1 MTTADLH
8 IHTTFSDGE
17 FTPSEIIHAAKD
29 LGFDTIAITD
39 HDTASG
45 ISEAL
50 KAGRNA
56 GIQVIPGIEITIRFR
71 REFFTGSLH
80 VLVYFSEELF
90 KDRRFLTELEGIVSK
105 GRGPA
110 LVEKR
115 VRCINDEFGPA
126 GRTPLLSR
134 NLTVEEISDYAEN
147 VSRRH
152 FAKALSERHGLS
164 KEEISLL
171 IGNDSPAYVPSGIDM
186 ELLKGFFRKYPVIPV
201 LAHPAAGSFPGEG
214 HYKEVLP
221 PFSTVKRILPEFLN
235 IGIKGLEVYYPGHTQ
250 AHVEHLLE
258 LAEEHGLVV
267 TGGSDCHDDTERPL
281 LKPGMVKD
289 VSAFLSLLSEQNQN
303 IKDSC

>member
-1 MTTADLH
+1 MAKADLH
-8 IHTTFSDGE
+8 IHTTCSDGE
-17 FTPSEIIHAAKD
+17 FTSSEIIHAAKE

-50 KAGRNA
+50 KAGRDT
-56 GIQVIPGIEITIRFR
+56 GIEVIPGIEITIRFR
-71 REFFTGSLH
+71 REYFTGSLH

-90 KDRRFLTELEGIVSK
+90 QDRGFLTELEGIVSK

-110 LVEKR
+110 LVEER
-115 VRCINDEFGPA
+115 VRCINEVFGPA

-134 NLTVEEISDYAEN
+134 NLTVEEISGYAKN
-147 VSRRH
+147 ISRRH
-152 FAKALSERHGLS
+152 FAKALSEKHGLS
-164 KEEISLL
+164 KEEISML
-171 IGNDSPAYVPSGIDM
+171 IGNSSPAYVPSGIDM
-186 ELLKGFFRKYPVIPV
+186 DLLKDFFSKYPVIPV

-221 PFSTVKRILPEFLN
+221 PLSTVERMLPEFLD
-235 IGIKGLEVYYPGHTQ
+235 IGVIGLEVYYPGHTQ
-250 AHVEHLLE
+250 EHIEHLLE
-258 LAEEHGLVV
+258 LAEEHDLVI

-289 VSAFLSLLSEQNQN
+289 VSAFLTLFSEQER
-303 IKDSC
+303 KA